1 MGRGHTHSQRPPGG
15 ASPGM
20 TARRRRT
27 GRVLRVGGFVAFLA
41 LLVAV
46 PVLAAITGPTS
57 STSYS
62 FATSPTTDWKNT
74 NQNVA
79 ILVTTSEPTAT
90 ATVHF
95 SIDGGATYSTIPAS
109 AAGTRTVEVT
119 VTAEGSHLFRY
130 YASDNGTS
138 TVEAVSTG
146 LTYVNIDKTAPVT
159 TAAPALAGGT
169 GLSPWFNS
177 AVTVTLTATDTLS
190 GVVPGVGTSYR
201 LNDDPNPTVY
211 VNPFTIGTQGSTKL
225 TYRSSDRALNVEATQ
240 TAWVNIDET
249 APTVTAKTTPSR
261 SSGWYNTDV
270 TVALTPTDA
279 LSGVAKTQY
288 RVHGTTAWSDAVG
301 DAFTLTTA
309 ANKGIFTYDY
319 QAVDKAGN
327 VSSAASIVV
336 NIDPVAPTTHGQ
348 DASGKAGKS
357 ITLKYKIKD
366 NLSPKA
372 QAISIKIRNS
382 SGEIVKK
389 QSISG
394 TKTINTWYSFKWTP
408 KAKGTYKYY
417 VYAKDLA
424 GNPQKTAG
432 WAKIKV
438 K

>member
-1 MGRGHTHSQRPPGG
+1 MGRGNTHSQRPPGG
-15 ASPGM
+15 APRGM

-27 GRVLRVGGFVAFLA
+27 GRALRVGGFVAFLA
-41 LLVAV
+41 LLVAL

-57 STSYS
+57 STSYP

-74 NQNVA
+74 NQSVG

-95 SIDGGATYSTIPAS
+95 SIDGGATFSTIPAS

-169 GLSPWFNS
+169 GLGPWFNS
-177 AVTVTLTATDTLS
+177 PVTVTLTATDTLS
-190 GVVPGVGTSYR
+190 GVLRTDYR
-201 LNDDPNPTVY
+201 ISDGNLTVY
-211 VNPFTIGTQGSTKL
+211 SVPFVVDTQGSTKL

-288 RVHGTTAWSDAVG
+288 RVQGTTAWTDAVG

-309 ANKGIFTYDY
+309 ANQGIFTYDY

-336 NIDPVAPTTHGQ
+336 NIDPVSPTTYGK
-348 DASGKAGKS
+348 DASGKVNKS
-357 ITLKYKIKD
+357 ITLKYKITD

-372 QAISIKIRNS
+372 HEVHVKIKNS
-382 SGEIVKK
+382 EGQVVKNVSFSSDK
-389 QSISG
+389 NV
-394 TKTINTWYSFKWTP
+394 KTWYSFTWKPT
-408 KAKGTYKYY
+408 AKGTYKYY

-424 GNPQKTAG
+424 GNQQKTAG